1 MLRGDE
7 AKQRCPKLQLV
18 RVPERRGK
26 ADLSCYRQA
35 GAEVIRIL
43 AKFSDCIE
51 RASIDEAF
59 LDITECVHKRI
70 QQLGFQRVKAS
81 MLPGTHVAGYHGRE
95 AGGVSPETSENSL
108 KESQHSLEVSEH
120 SLQDRTVEGEDG
132 NPACSGYDPL
142 CTMMDDVLSEEEE
155 EEEEEDTDAV
165 NEGAASELLASEG
178 GGEEG
183 GRSCEEMLS
192 EWLEGGEELSL
203 AVGALV
209 AMEMRQA
216 VLEGT
221 GFTCSAGIAHNK
233 VPTFFT

>member
-1 MLRGDE
+1 VL
-7 AKQRCPKLQLV
+7 
-18 RVPERRGK
+18 
-26 ADLSCYRQA
+26 YW
-35 GAEVIRIL
+35 
-43 AKFSDCIE
+43 
-51 RASIDEAF
+51 
-59 LDITECVHKRI
+59 
-70 QQLGFQRVKAS
+70 
-81 MLPGTHVAGYHGRE
+81 
-95 AGGVSPETSENSL
+95 
-108 KESQHSLEVSEH
+108 LE
-120 SLQDRTVEGEDG
+120 
-132 NPACSGYDPL
+132 
-142 CTMMDDVLSEEEE
+142 
-155 EEEEEDTDAV
+155 
-165 NEGAASELLASEG
+165 ASEG